1 MRLLVTRPEPD
12 GSRQAEKLRAMGHEP
27 VLAPLM
33 TIQLIPG
40 APLQLES
47 AHALIVTSRNAL
59 RAIAAR
65 PEIDQARNLPL
76 YAVGDATAR
85 EAAELGFRQIVAGP
99 GTGEQLAD
107 LIAGTLDP
115 GKGPLVHLAGETLAF
130 DLKSALQT
138 KGFTVCR
145 PVLYS
150 AVPAKKLPPEALELL
165 CDRRLDGAI
174 FMSPRTAA
182 IFATLTAAE
191 GAVTQAS
198 ELRCYCLSQPVADAL
213 APLGAK
219 IVVAG
224 SPSEEELLALIVG

>member
-47 AHALIVTSRNAL
+47 TRALIVTSRNAL
-59 RAIAAR
+59 RAIALR
-65 PEIDQARNLPL
+65 PELEQARSLPL

-107 LIAGTLDP
+107 LIAGRLDP
-115 GKGPLVHLAGETLAF
+115 DKGPLVHFAGETLAF
-130 DLKSALQT
+130 DLKSALEA
-138 KGFTVCR
+138 KGFTVR
-145 PVLYS
+145 QPVLYS
-150 AVPAKKLPPEALELL
+150 AVPAKTLPPEALELL
-165 CDRRLDGAI
+165 RQGRLDGAI
-174 FMSPRTAA
+174 FMSPQTAA
-182 IFATLTAAE
+182 IFAALVAAQ

-198 ELRCYCLSQPVADAL
+198 ELRSYCLSQPVADAL
-213 APLGAK
+213 APLGAE
-219 IVVAG
+219 IVVAAR
-224 SPSEEELLALIVG
+224 PREEELLALIAG